1 VPAVLVRALS
11 VAGLLMWKWSVC
23 AAHDIPA
30 DVVIQAFV
38 RPEGHRLTV
47 LVRVPLAAMRDFNF
61 PMRDG
66 VVLLDLTEPSR
77 LDAML
82 REASRQ
88 WIVPALTIVEDGR
101 PLAPPGIAAV
111 RASLPSDSSFS
122 EFTRA
127 EGHML
132 ETPLPPDTRLPWNQ
146 ALFDVALEYP
156 IASDRSRFVVDP
168 QFARFGLRV
177 VTVLRLTLPNDPERA
192 FEFEGDPGPVALD
205 PRWHQ
210 AALRFMRLGFR
221 HILDGVDHLL
231 FLFCLVLP
239 YYRSVTS
246 LVVVVTAFT
255 VAHSITLAGAAC
267 GYAPD
272 ALWFPPLVETLIAAS
287 IVYMALENIVL
298 TARPPVVTEAPAM
311 RRRWG
316 MALAFGLVHGFGFS
330 FRLQEMLQFAG
341 SHVVT
346 SLFAFNLGVEI
357 GQLLVL
363 AVVVP
368 VITLTFRA
376 VVPER
381 LGIIIASALA
391 AHVAWHWMV
400 DRGSTLGD
408 YDWSAS
414 AAELATLARWSLAA
428 VTVAMLVWLA
438 RLLPRGER
446 S

>member
-1 VPAVLVRALS
+1 
-11 VAGLLMWKWSVC
+11 
-23 AAHDIPA
+23 
-30 DVVIQAFV
+30 
-38 RPEGHRLTV
+38 
-47 LVRVPLAAMRDFNF
+47 
-61 PMRDG
+61 
-66 VVLLDLTEPSR
+66 
-77 LDAML
+77 
-82 REASRQ
+82 
-88 WIVPALTIVEDGR
+88 
-101 PLAPPGIAAV
+101 
-111 RASLPSDSSFS
+111 
-122 EFTRA
+122 
-127 EGHML
+127 
-132 ETPLPPDTRLPWNQ
+132 
-146 ALFDVALEYP
+146 
-156 IASDRSRFVVDP
+156 
-168 QFARFGLRV
+168 
-177 VTVLRLTLPNDPERA
+177 
-192 FEFEGDPGPVALD
+192 
-205 PRWHQ
+205 
-210 AALRFMRLGFR
+210 
-221 HILDGVDHLL
+221 
-231 FLFCLVLP
+231 
-239 YYRSVTS
+239 
-246 LVVVVTAFT
+246 
-255 VAHSITLAGAAC
+255 
-267 GYAPD
+267 
-272 ALWFPPLVETLIAAS
+272 
-287 IVYMALENIVL
+287 
-298 TARPPVVTEAPAM
+298 M

-346 SLFAFNLGVEI
+346 SLFAFNLGVEV